1 MDLTEEQWKVVKE
14 FIPQDA
20 VREDRRGRP
29 WSDRRRAF
37 NGILWI
43 LRTGAPWQDLPER
56 YGAYQTVHRRF
67 QHWRK
72 QGVIDAVLRGLARDL
87 HERGGLD
94 LSECFLDG
102 SFAAARPGGAKIGKT
117 KRGKGCKIMALG
129 DAHDGLPIAIY
140 TDAAAPAEVKL
151 VEATL
156 QRRLVKEKPLR
167 IIADK
172 AYDSDPLRE
181 RLLEEEMLLL
191 APHRRGR
198 TKPSF
203 NDGRW
208 LRRYAK
214 RWKIERLFAWL
225 HNFRRL
231 VVRWEYH
238 AENYLAFL
246 QLGCAIILLRHL

>member
-1 MDLTEEQWKVVKE
+1 MDLTEEPWKVVKE

-56 YGAYQTVHRRF
+56 YGAYQTVQRRF